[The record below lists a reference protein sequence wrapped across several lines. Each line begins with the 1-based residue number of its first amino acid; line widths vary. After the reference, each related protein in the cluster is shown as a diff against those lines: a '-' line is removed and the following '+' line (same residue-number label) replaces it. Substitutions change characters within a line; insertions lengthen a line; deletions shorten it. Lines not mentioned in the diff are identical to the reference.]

1 MMPSDSPTISP
12 AIATPTTASSRRDS
26 INSVT
31 EEEPPVKMLET
42 INPMIFVPLEDTL
55 FKPLTTPRDKVER
68 LGLGAQR
75 TERYARSMD
84 EIVWHS
90 FRLERDRVY
99 QKLRS
104 ASRNEKQQS
113 PRPSG
118 ILPQEVEMMVHNL
131 SAPSVPG
138 TDFSLRR
145 EPPNR
150 SSMQWAERPHDHA
163 VEELSG
169 MVLSGAL
176 PSFAFVEEHRQKTT
190 GEYRQAIE
198 REKAAEARIGM
209 TGGGGGGSGAN

>member
-1 MMPSDSPTISP
+1 MMPSNSPSDSP
-12 AIATPTTASSRRDS
+12 AIATPTTASSRRNS

-31 EEEPPVKMLET
+31 EDEAPVKMLET

-55 FKPLTTPRDKVER
+55 FKPLAQPRDKVAR
-68 LGLGAQR
+68 LELGAQR
-75 TERYARSMD
+75 TERYTRSME

-99 QKLRS
+99 QKLR
-104 ASRNEKQQS
+104 AANRIEKQQP
-113 PRPSG
+113 PRAHG
-118 ILPQEVEMMVHNL
+118 ILPQEVDFMVHNL
-131 SAPSVPG
+131 SAPPVPG
-138 TDFSLRR
+138 TDFSQRR

-150 SSMQWAERPHDHA
+150 SSKDWAERANDHA

-209 TGGGGGGSGAN
+209 TGGGGSGPN